1 MRNRQSRIG
10 ETPVLVDGSCDER
23 GPSEFTVVLGGA
35 MLEGDAELA
44 RRRGSSYHPQHQAP
58 VEQNRV
64 PGQR

>member
-10 ETPVLVDGSCDER
+10 ETLVLVDGSCDER

-35 MLEGDAELA
+35 RRPKAMLNSRGVEAA
-44 RRRGSSYHPQHQAP
+44 RITHHQAP